1 MPNLVQLSLDVS
13 QLKKLNILPN
23 FEILFWSQTYLRK
36 LKIKFSKNNICFST
50 FGPRWKPVNTSDEE
64 AEDES
69 KHPNILKNKEDLDE
83 TAKSE
88 EGVNLNN
95 MTTVTW
101 TTDEK
106 QEDLKKEDLEKE
118 EDKDEKIVKDE
129 KETEKKEEEKPA
141 PVEEKKEEEKPAAEE
156 EPLKKEEE

>member
-1 MPNLVQLSLDVS
+1 MS
-13 QLKKLNILPN
+13 
-23 FEILFWSQTYLRK
+23 
-36 LKIKFSKNNICFST
+36 
-50 FGPRWKPVNTSDEE
+50 TSDED
-64 AEDES
+64 AEDET

-106 QEDLKKEDLEKE
+106 TEDLKKDE
-118 EDKDEKIVKDE
+118 EVKDEKTVKDE
-129 KETEKKEEEKPA
+129 KETEKKEEEKEKPA
-141 PVEEKKEEEKPAAEE
+141 PVEEKKEEEKPAATEE
-156 EPLKKEEE
+156 EPLKKEEEWVSPASQSVDIKNQGGEEKHF

>member
-1 MPNLVQLSLDVS
+1 M
-13 QLKKLNILPN
+13 I
-23 FEILFWSQTYLRK
+23 F
-36 LKIKFSKNNICFST
+36 FST
-50 FGPRWKPVNTSDEE
+50 FGPRWKPVNTTDED
-64 AEDES
+64 AEDET
-69 KHPNILKNKEDLDE
+69 KHPNILKNKENLDE
-83 TAKSE
+83 TTKSE

-106 QEDLKKEDLEKE
+106 QEDLKKEE
-118 EDKDEKIVKDE
+118 EVKDEKIVKDE

-141 PVEEKKEEEKPAAEE
+141 PVEEKKEEDKPAAEE

>member
-1 MPNLVQLSLDVS
+1 MIFYSL
-13 QLKKLNILPN
+13 
-23 FEILFWSQTYLRK
+23 
-36 LKIKFSKNNICFST
+36 FS
-50 FGPRWKPVNTSDEE
+50 PRWKPVNTTDED
-64 AEDES
+64 AEDET
-69 KHPNILKNKEDLDE
+69 KHPNILKNKENLDE
-83 TAKSE
+83 TTKSE

-106 QEDLKKEDLEKE
+106 QEDLKKEDEV
-118 EDKDEKIVKDE
+118 KDEKIVKDE